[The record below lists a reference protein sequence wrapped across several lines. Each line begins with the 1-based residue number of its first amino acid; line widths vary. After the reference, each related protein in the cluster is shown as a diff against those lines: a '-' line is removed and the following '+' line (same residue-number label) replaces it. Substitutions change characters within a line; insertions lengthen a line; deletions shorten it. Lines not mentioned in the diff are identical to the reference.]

1 MLKIMR
7 PARAEGRLEH
17 QAVICTLPEDPAEL
31 GPRHPLPLTQPVR
44 AGSPSYGTWAPNG
57 KLLACTQFE
66 RTGIL
71 GSSLTATAV
80 LVRIMPCVKMQVVAT
95 NKV

>member
-1 MLKIMR
+1 MPL
-7 PARAEGRLEH
+7 AEGRPEH
-17 QAVICTLPEDPAEL
+17 QAAICTLPEDLAEL
-31 GPRHPLPLTQPVR
+31 GPCHPLPPLQPVR
-44 AGSPSYGTWAPNG
+44 AGSPSYGTWSPNG

-80 LVRIMPCVKMQVVAT
+80 LVSFMHHVKFAGWRHIASRV
-95 NKV
+95 